1 MAKRKTPKTEIEWK
15 KIDHYFARGNMAYG
29 RGLTAKD
36 AIAKARTFMSSYPA
50 EYRRATAFDVWHVPA
65 GETLEI
71 DGMGT
76 VSWSNGCEHVQTAKI
91 KGLNRG

>member
-1 MAKRKTPKTEIEWK
+1 MRKTPQAEVEWK
-15 KIDHYFARGNMAYG
+15 KVNHFFARGNMAYG

-36 AIAKARTFMSSYPA
+36 AIATARKYMPSRPP
-50 EYRRATAFDVWHVPA
+50 ENRKATAFDVWCVPA

-76 VSWSNGCEHVQTAKI
+76 VSWSDGCERVQTAKV
-91 KGLNRG
+91 KGVSRG